1 MNEKERIKS
10 DLGFRIF
17 SISANY
23 KRALNQWSTVVNISA
38 PWLRSCFQRSLIPE
52 ASVHLIPAIW
62 SLLFA
67 EWKSTQIQ
75 QWRGIDNLMMLS
87 SEVAKQKDSSAK
99 LRLESIEIFF
109 SILRY
114 NSGWPD
120 GYGLSWRG
128 FHHYESRDIIV
139 YRSLPSR
146 YLPPKSPFVS
156 RKSRIASAHRCSRH
170 DGLDCS
176 DQLRLQLLQSKAL
189 FMFQ

>member
-1 MNEKERIKS
+1 
-10 DLGFRIF
+10 
-17 SISANY
+17 
-23 KRALNQWSTVVNISA
+23 
-38 PWLRSCFQRSLIPE
+38 
-52 ASVHLIPAIW
+52 
-62 SLLFA
+62 
-67 EWKSTQIQ
+67 
-75 QWRGIDNLMMLS
+75 MMLS